1 MDIFSRIPSWVWI
14 GGAALLAYLYFS
26 RSSSASSSG
35 KPLTGGGGGT
45 ITTGNTRINKDAI
58 NISVMMDGQGTGQK
72 QPSPT
77 GGDTTKQITVPKDE
91 TLGALAK
98 YLHWSKDTLAQVE
111 ELNAVGGQELTAA
124 SKLHK
129 GQTIV
134 RPVEGNY

>member
-1 MDIFSRIPSWVWI
+1 MDFFSRIPSWVWI
-14 GGAALLAYLYFS
+14 GGAALVAYLFIS
-26 RSSSASSSG
+26 RSSSSSST
-35 KPLTGGGGGT
+35 KPTTGGGGGT

-58 NISVMMDGQGTGQK
+58 NISVMMDGQGSGQK

-98 YLHWSKDTLAQVE
+98 YLHWDKSTLAQVE
-111 ELNAVGGQELTAA
+111 ELNAVGGQELTTK
-124 SKLHK
+124 SQLKK

-134 RPVEGNY
+134 RPVEGNF